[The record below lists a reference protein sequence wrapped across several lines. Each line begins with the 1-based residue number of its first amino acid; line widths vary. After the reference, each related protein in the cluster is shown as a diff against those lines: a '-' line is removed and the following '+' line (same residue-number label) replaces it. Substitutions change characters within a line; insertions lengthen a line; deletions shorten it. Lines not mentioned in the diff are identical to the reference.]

1 MKPEDRKRL
10 KQHIGMVLTGQL
22 SELEE
27 ENKKLRLELKVLRFK
42 ESQEQRFIWWI
53 WNVYAR
59 NVDDLCHAIMGA
71 TTYDTEGEAKEGKY
85 GLPIRCFELMR
96 KVEENTM
103 HIYDGTYLDVE
114 VSTENKTVPENK
126 PAYNENANSLLR
138 SAWMIANRNGEQTN
152 WEAFKN
158 AVYKELVEEH
168 NVKTSPDNNKCMWV
182 MVEDPDIDLWHTSCG
197 EEFHIEADTPSDNHM
212 KYCCYCGK
220 EITEG

>member
-1 MKPEDRKRL
+1 MTETISTGNLKKDFGRL
-10 KQHIGMVLTGQL
+10 ANKELANQSEIDKL
-22 SELEE
+22 SEQ
-27 ENKKLRLELKVLRFK
+27 NKSLCLDLKVLRFK
-42 ESQEQRFIWWI
+42 ESQEQRFIWWV
-53 WNVYAR
+53 WNVYAK

-103 HIYDGTYLDVE
+103 HIVDGTYLDVE
-114 VSTENKTVPENK
+114 VSMENKTVPENK

-158 AVYKELVEEH
+158 AVYKELEEEH
-168 NVKTSPDNNKCMWV
+168 KIKTSLDNNK
-182 MVEDPDIDLWHTSCG
+182 
-197 EEFHIEADTPSDNHM
+197 PSDS
-212 KYCCYCGK
+212 
-220 EITEG
+220 EVSVT

>member
-10 KQHIGMVLTGQL
+10 KQQIDMVVEHKKTPIEYFQN
-22 SELEE
+22 
-27 ENKKLRLELKVLRFK
+27 ENRRLRLELQTLHFK

-59 NVDDLCHAIMGA
+59 NVCDLIYSILGA
-71 TTYDTEGEAKEGKY
+71 TTYDTDGEAKDGNY
-85 GLPIRCFELMR
+85 ALPKHCFDLMKR
-96 KVEENTM
+96 IDEYTE
-103 HIYDGTYLDVE
+103 HIYDGTYLDIE

-168 NVKTSPDNNKCMWV
+168 NVKTSPDNNK
-182 MVEDPDIDLWHTSCG
+182 G
-197 EEFHIEADTPSDNHM
+197 EL
-212 KYCCYCGK
+212 
-220 EITEG
+220 

>member
-1 MKPEDRKRL
+1 MSEIND
-10 KQHIGMVLTGQL
+10 LT
-22 SELEE
+22 SEI
-27 ENKKLRLELKVLRFK
+27 NKLRLELKVLRFK

-85 GLPIRCFELMR
+85 GLPIRCFELIR

-103 HIYDGTYLDVE
+103 HIVDGTYLDIE
-114 VSTENKTVPENK
+114 VSTENKTAPENK
-126 PAYNENANSLLR
+126 LTYNENANSLLR
-138 SAWMIANRNGEQTN
+138 SAWMIASRNGEQTN

-168 NVKTSPDNNKCMWV
+168 KIKTSPDNNKCHWIQ
-182 MVEDPDIDLWHTSCG
+182 EDDEEICLWRTDCG
-197 EEFHIEADTPSDNHM
+197 EAFYFTEGTPTDN
-212 KYCCYCGK
+212 KLKFCCYCGK
-220 EITEG
+220 ELIEEK

>member
-10 KQHIGMVLTGQL
+10 KQHIEMIVEHKKTPIEYFQN
-22 SELEE
+22 
-27 ENKKLRLELKVLRFK
+27 ENRRLRLELQVLRFK

-71 TTYDTEGEAKEGKY
+71 TTYDTDGEAKEGKY
-85 GLPIRCFELMR
+85 GLPIKCFELMR

-103 HIYDGTYLDVE
+103 HIVDGTYLDVE

-168 NVKTSPDNNKCMWV
+168 NVKTSPDNNKQS
-182 MVEDPDIDLWHTSCG
+182 DIDVSVT
-197 EEFHIEADTPSDNHM
+197 
-212 KYCCYCGK
+212 
-220 EITEG
+220 